1 MRRSPAIKSSGLAP
15 DIFSERIMT
24 TTINMRALIL
34 DSYEGVAFRD
44 ARIDLAAP
52 ASGEVQVK
60 IHASGVNPIDYKI
73 RTGQAPYAMPVLPAV
88 LGTDM
93 AGEVIAIGTGVS
105 GFAVGDQVYGLTGG
119 VRGLQGSLAEYAN
132 VDAALLAPK
141 PKNLSMREAAA
152 MPLVALTAWEGLVDR
167 ASIQAGQKVLVQGGS
182 GGVGH
187 MVVQIAKALGADVFA
202 TTSTDKL
209 TLVRK
214 LGATPIDY
222 TQNSIEQYVREFTHG
237 QGFDVIYDTVGG
249 PTLEASLG
257 ATRHYGRVVSCA
269 AFGPHNLA
277 VSSLR
282 STDISGVFVLHPM
295 LSGERRAHHG
305 DILRRVT
312 AMVEAG
318 QVRPVLDARHF
329 TLDTALA
336 AHHAV
341 EEGANVKVV
350 INIIAA

>member
-1 MRRSPAIKSSGLAP
+1 
-15 DIFSERIMT
+15 
-24 TTINMRALIL
+24 MRALIL
-34 DSYEGVAFRD
+34 DDYEGATFRN
-44 ARIDLAAP
+44 AQIDLAAP
-52 ASGEVQVK
+52 ASGEVQVR

-93 AGEVIAIGTGVS
+93 AGEVVAIGAGVS
-105 GFAVGDQVYGLTGG
+105 GFAAGDQVYGLTGG

-132 VDAALLAPK
+132 VDATLLAPK

-152 MPLVALTAWEGLVDR
+152 LPLVALTAWEGLVDR
-167 ASIQAGQKVLVQGGS
+167 ANIQAGQKVLVQGGS

-187 MVVQIAKALGADVFA
+187 MVVQLAKALGAEVFA
-202 TTSTDKL
+202 TAGTEKL

-214 LGATPIDY
+214 LGATAIDY
-222 TQNSIEQYVREFTHG
+222 TQTSIEQYVQEYTRGH
-237 QGFDVIYDTVGG
+237 GFDIIYDTVGG

-257 ATRHYGRVVSCA
+257 AARHYGRIVSCA

-305 DILRRVT
+305 DILRHIS

-318 QVRPVLDARHF
+318 QARPVLDPRRF
-329 TLDTALA
+329 TLDTAMA
-336 AHHAV
+336 AHDAV
-341 EEGANVKVV
+341 EHGANVKVV
-350 INIIAA
+350 IDVVAS